1 MQDNLHNSDGDI
13 RLGEDNKFL
22 RWLDNYWY
30 HYKWRTIIVAFFVFL
45 FIFVFAQCQ
54 TDPVKDVVVAYC
66 GPTGYMKTEMEIV
79 QNSLKDVMPA
89 DFDGN
94 GQKYVEFVRYI
105 HYSDEEIA
113 QKKAESNDEWTINIA
128 YNNSQ
133 LKDFRSFI
141 QMSIMTEECSV
152 FLMSPYVYGKIE
164 ENPPFVMLSEIWE
177 SGKPA
182 NAKDNYSICISDTKW
197 YQENEELQKTVPA
210 DTLLCLVTATD
221 RDSEKFHRSLEM
233 FRAMAKMP

>member
-1 MQDNLHNSDGDI
+1 MQDNQHNNSGDI

-54 TDPVKDVVVAYC
+54 TDPIKDVVVAYC
-66 GPTGYMKTEMEIV
+66 GPTGYMKTEMEVV
-79 QNSLKDVMPA
+79 QSALTDVMPA

-105 HYSDEEIA
+105 HYSDDEIA
-113 QKKAESNDEWTINIA
+113 QKKKETNGEWTINYA

-133 LKDFRSFI
+133 LQDFRAFI
-141 QMSIMTEECSV
+141 QMGIMTEECSV
-152 FLMSPYVYGKIE
+152 FLMSPSVYEKIK
-164 ENPPFVMLSEIWE
+164 ENPPFVKLSDIWE
-177 SGKPA
+177 SGEPA
-182 NAKDNYSICISDTKW
+182 NAKDEFSIDISQTKW
-197 YQENEELQKTVPA
+197 YQENEDLRKTVPA

-221 RDSEKFHRSLEM
+221 RNSEKFHRSLEM